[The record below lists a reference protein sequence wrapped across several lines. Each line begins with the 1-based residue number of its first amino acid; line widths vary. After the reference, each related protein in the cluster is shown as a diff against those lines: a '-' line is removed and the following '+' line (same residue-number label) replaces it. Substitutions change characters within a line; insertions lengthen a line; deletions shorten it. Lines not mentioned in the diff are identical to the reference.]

1 MLVTSL
7 LALAIASGRP
17 VSRVARAPAA
27 VRMAT
32 VAPSAA
38 APVAAPDAVEMAVCP
53 ETAWGSPLDIREAQR
68 KLRESSLAEFP
79 LEIEASSVVGASVG
93 DTNAELAYFREH
105 ASELRAAMVTN
116 GAVLLRGFE
125 LTKSPEGFQTMC
137 APPSRGQGRQGCG
150 ALAGA
155 ACAPADPHPPPR
167 PRSALSPC
175 AQVPGGWPRALP
187 RPAALGGRAADGEQG
202 RRRLRGGQ
210 QGEPQELLHRCAH
223 HTAERRGHPTA
234 RRRARALTET
244 ASPRR
249 LLPFPP

>member
-32 VAPSAA
+32 VATSAA

-137 APPSRGQGRQGCG
+137 APPSRGQGRQGCD

-155 ACAPADPHPPPR
+155 ACAPADPHTAPPPLR
-167 PRSALSPC
+167 PLPTRSGTRRLASCPASTRC
-175 AQVPGGWPRALP
+175 TRWPR
-187 RPAALGGRAADGEQG
+187 GRW
-202 RRRLRGGQ
+202 
-210 QGEPQELLHRCAH
+210 
-223 HTAERRGHPTA
+223 
-234 RRRARALTET
+234 
-244 ASPRR
+244 
-249 LLPFPP
+249 